1 MGIGCDHL
9 LSGRG
14 RCDYALLRYLVLL
27 SQLRVCASCVSAV
40 RGRLQ
45 KCYARDA
52 PISSTAAVDFSDKR
66 SDQGLASVL
75 WSWYGGGAGRAPGTA
90 KPHLREVTAPRTTA
104 GQGRVDSP

>member
-45 KCYARDA
+45 KCYAGDA
-52 PISSTAAVDFSDKR
+52 PISSAAAVDFSDKR
-66 SDQGLASVL
+66 SDRGLASVL
-75 WSWYGGGAGRAPGTA
+75 WRGGGGGGGGGGGAPLGGGRAP
-90 KPHLREVTAPRTTA
+90 PP
-104 GQGRVDSP
+104 P